1 MTNPSA
7 DTAPSKAALP
17 TFEGAHMGQ
26 RDSRPCPQVERRE
39 KAGGQFGPH
48 CACKGD
54 TKAATER
61 EEGLEKRREVIRARA
76 AQAIAEEQA
85 LKVSSLFEAST

>member
-1 MTNPSA
+1 
-7 DTAPSKAALP
+7 
-17 TFEGAHMGQ
+17 MGQ

-39 KAGGQFGPH
+39 KAGGRCGPH

-54 TKAATER
+54 TRAATER